1 MQVNTIR
8 DRIVELAH
16 QSGAD
21 GEVKSKALNWLNA
34 AYFEAVNELLLL
46 APQSLQRTESI
57 TTNAQGQAA
66 LLLPPHA
73 LVRVLWGNVPLAIV
87 TPLSLLEAD
96 PLATAQGSPVLACLT
111 SNGVQVQPRMAGS
124 ATVVYTPRPVALA
137 EDGLEATI
145 LLPPTFH
152 DALIWGGL
160 VWSAL
165 YERGLTSSTELQLF
179 ARQWAEAKAR
189 MKLHLLGQAGVA
201 LRVQPAGDF

>member
-8 DRIVELAH
+8 DRIVELSH

-34 AYFEAVNELLLL
+34 AYMEVLNELLLL

-57 TTNAQGQAA
+57 SINAQGQGA
-66 LLLPPHA
+66 LSGAPQA
-73 LVRVLWGNVPLAIV
+73 LVRVIWGEVPLAIV
-87 TPLSLLEAD
+87 TPLTRLEAD
-96 PLATAQGSPVLACLT
+96 PLGSLQGTPVLACLT
-111 SNGVQVQPRMAGS
+111 TTGIQVQPRAAGN

-137 EDGLEATI
+137 EDGPESTI
-145 LLPPTFH
+145 LLPPAFH

-165 YERGLTSSTELQLF
+165 FERGLGSAAELQLF
-179 ARQWAEAKAR
+179 TRQWAEAKAR
-189 MKLHLLGQAGVA
+189 LKLHLLGQAGVP
-201 LRVQPAGDF
+201 LRVQAGDY